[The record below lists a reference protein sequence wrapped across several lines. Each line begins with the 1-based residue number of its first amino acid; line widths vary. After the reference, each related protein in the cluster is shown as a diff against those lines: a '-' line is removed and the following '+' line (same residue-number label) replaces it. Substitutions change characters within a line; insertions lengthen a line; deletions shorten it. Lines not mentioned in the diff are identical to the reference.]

1 MLLHTKRNGGAYSA
15 EMAGAA
21 NLAARC
27 RTSKSTISTSGAM
40 EEPTPKRISLRS
52 VRPAIEENMGDE
64 ECKFGAGRGNALL
77 ILILLTRQRLP

>member
-1 MLLHTKRNGGAYSA
+1 
-15 EMAGAA
+15 
-21 NLAARC
+21 
-27 RTSKSTISTSGAM
+27 M